1 MANNWTS
8 HRARFQGSLGGV
20 SVEDFKGLDY
30 DLDKLEDRMKLIKEK
45 VKEIEPFT
53 NEYFFTK
60 EKDDR
65 DNGEFDNIV
74 SDSDIREYYN
84 YSPSTKEELSID
96 INICKYIEQY
106 GSYLLNS
113 KDLPKER
120 QQEYTILNEDDF
132 KKFLSKEMSSS
143 TGSDATVVMDTRPS
157 NDYTNMNLK
166 ITKKDMDVNL
176 QNNKY
181 GIRAKDRRLAS
192 ILNDYNTLKEHLKG
206 ELRKIQLGEPAKY
219 DLMKIRTLLADI
231 NDDMLMC
238 KLMILGIRSQ
248 AKRLGDESPTN
259 DYSTLDYSN
268 PLHVKAIIRNC
279 KITTPR
285 PDDMASHIG
294 YDLMIAVNKLRKS
307 KKIDELDVEIIEC
320 YNSGNYSIRDI
331 AEELKKGKST
341 IEQRLNKIC
350 KRLSEVM

>member
-20 SVEDFKGLDY
+20 SVDDFKGLDY
-30 DLDKLEDRMKLIKEK
+30 ELDKIEDRMRLIRQK

-53 NEYFFTK
+53 NEYFFQK
-60 EKDDR
+60 EKD
-65 DNGEFDNIV
+65 NGESDNLTT
-74 SDSDIREYYN
+74 DSDIKEYFN
-84 YSPSTKEELSID
+84 YSPNGKEELSMD

-132 KKFLSKEMSSS
+132 KKFLTKEMSSS
-143 TGSDATVVMDTRPS
+143 NGSDATVVMDTRPS
-157 NDYTNMNLK
+157 NDYTNMTLK
-166 ITKKDMDVNL
+166 ITKKDMDVSL

-181 GIRAKDRRLAS
+181 GIRPKDKKLES
-192 ILNDYNTLKEHLKG
+192 VLNDYETLKIHLKK

-219 DLMKIRTLLADI
+219 DLIKIRTLLADI

-259 DYSTLDYSN
+259 DFSTLDYSN

-279 KITTPR
+279 KMTTPR

-294 YDLMIAVNKLRKS
+294 YDLMVAVNKLRKN
-307 KKIDELDVEIIEC
+307 KRIDELDVEIIEC

-331 AEELKKGKST
+331 AEELNKGKST

>member
-1 MANNWTS
+1 MTNKWTS
-8 HRARFQGSLGGV
+8 HRARFQGSLGGITID
-20 SVEDFKGLDY
+20 DFKGLDY
-30 DLDKLEDRMKLIKEK
+30 DLDKIKDRMKLIKRK

-53 NEYFFTK
+53 NEYFFSK
-60 EKDDR
+60 EEDEVM
-65 DNGEFDNIV
+65 GV
-74 SDSDIREYYN
+74 SVENREKREYFN
-84 YSPSTKEELSID
+84 YSPNGKEELSID
-96 INICKYIEQY
+96 INICKFIEQY

-113 KDLPKER
+113 KDLPKEK

-143 TGSDATVVMDTRPS
+143 NGSDATVVMDTRPS
-157 NDYTNMNLK
+157 NDYTNMTLK
-166 ITKKDMDVNL
+166 ITKKDMDVSL

-181 GIRAKDRRLAS
+181 GIREKDIELELVLRC
-192 ILNDYNTLKEHLKG
+192 YNSLKEHLKS

-259 DYSTLDYSN
+259 DFSTLDYSN
-268 PLHVKAIIRNC
+268 PHHVKAIIRNC
-279 KITTPR
+279 RMTTPR
-285 PDDMASHIG
+285 PDDMVSHIG
-294 YDLMIAVNKLRKS
+294 YDLMVAVNKLKRS
-307 KKIDELDVEIIEC
+307 KKIDELDVEIIDC

-331 AEELKKGKST
+331 AEELKRGKST